1 MQVEE
6 RFFQTQF
13 SVFRN
18 KLDEWNINGLSKQV
32 LNKINHMSMVANAYV
47 IYIYIYIYLITS

>member
-13 SVFRN
+13 SVFSN
-18 KLDEWNINGLSKQV
+18 KLYGWNINGLFKQV
-32 LNKINHMSMVANAYV
+32 LNKMNHMSMVAKAYV
-47 IYIYIYIYLITS
+47 IHIYIYIYIS

>member
-18 KLDEWNINGLSKQV
+18 KLYEWNINGLSKQV
-32 LNKINHMSMVANAYV
+32 LNKINHMSMVVNAYV
-47 IYIYIYIYLITS
+47 IYIS